1 MTTRSVVE
9 YLIDNDFTAL
19 YAVLVWAGVMLAV
32 AWVIMMRDDPANS
45 GLPEWDLRMRRA
57 GIVTMVAGF
66 ILSVLFGGNQQWAPW
81 PTMIVVVLGFD
92 FYLAS
97 AILTQR
103 HRVKIRDAILGQPR
117 VGGFG

>member
-1 MTTRSVVE
+1 
-9 YLIDNDFTAL
+9 
-19 YAVLVWAGVMLAV
+19 
-32 AWVIMMRDDPANS
+32 
-45 GLPEWDLRMRRA
+45 
-57 GIVTMVAGF
+57 
-66 ILSVLFGGNQQWAPW
+66 VLFGGNQQWAPW